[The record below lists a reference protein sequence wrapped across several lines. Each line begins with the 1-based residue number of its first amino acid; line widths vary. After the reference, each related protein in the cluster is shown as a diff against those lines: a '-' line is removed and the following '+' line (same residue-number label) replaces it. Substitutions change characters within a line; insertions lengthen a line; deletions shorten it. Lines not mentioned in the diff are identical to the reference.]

1 VQRAG
6 FHRKGSR
13 KTAWDRGLD
22 LLARRVHFPAELR
35 AKLKQRG
42 YAEAEVD
49 DAVERLSAAGYLN
62 EREAASLLLR
72 SLKNRGYG
80 RRRFE
85 LDLRRRGAAEAVA
98 AAVLES
104 VDDDDELE
112 RASSV
117 AGRWRST
124 HPEGD
129 RAALARHLERRGFTA
144 RTVGALVFD
153 SAAFDVFEPMPG
165 QAEPGDDSG
174 GAFVQASHGV
184 E

>member
-1 VQRAG
+1 L
-6 FHRKGSR
+6 
-13 KTAWDRGLD
+13 AW
-22 LLARRVHFPAELR
+22 RVHFPAELR

-42 YAEAEVD
+42 YADAEVE

-104 VDDDDELE
+104 IDDDDELE
-112 RASSV
+112 RAGSV
-117 AGRWRST
+117 AVRWRST
-124 HPEGD
+124 HPRGD

-144 RTVGALVFD
+144 RTIGALVFD
-153 SAAFDVFEPMPG
+153 SEALDVFEPLPG

-174 GAFVQASHGV
+174 RAFGRVGYGV